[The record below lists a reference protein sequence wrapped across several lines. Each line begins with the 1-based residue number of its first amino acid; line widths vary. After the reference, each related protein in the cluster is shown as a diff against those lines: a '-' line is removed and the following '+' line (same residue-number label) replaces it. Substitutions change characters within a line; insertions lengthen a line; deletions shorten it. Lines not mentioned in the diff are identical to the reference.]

1 MEEGSVLVIRPV
13 FEYFLVPYHTA
24 GGRLRHVRE
33 AGMDRAYRLGR
44 MTYRYVN
51 QLQPVG
57 ISHQVVGEHDSA
69 LQTGVS
75 PS

>member
-24 GGRLRHVRE
+24 GGR
-33 AGMDRAYRLGR
+33 
-44 MTYRYVN
+44 RYVN